1 METITNLSELRK
13 AIDLLEIKQKEEG
26 LILKEQCK
34 VTYDSLRPLNLIKST
49 IKDLVT
55 PNLTGNILD
64 STLSLAAGYI
74 SKKTL
79 IGSTHNP
86 LKQLL
91 GTVLQMGV
99 TSLVSKNTDGIK
111 SVVTNIISSF
121 LKKKD
126 APYNRTNINISTN
139 K

>member
-1 METITNLSELRK
+1 METITNSSELRK
-13 AIDLLEIKQKEEG
+13 AIQLLEIKQTKEG

-34 VTYDSLRPLNLIKST
+34 DTYDSLRPMNLIKST

-55 PNLTGNILD
+55 PNLEGNLLD

-74 SKKTL
+74 SKKAV

-86 LKQLL
+86 IKQLL

-99 TSLVSKNTDGIK
+99 TSLVSKNTGDIK
-111 SVVTNIISSF
+111 SIVSNIIGSF
-121 LKKKD
+121 LKKKSE
-126 APYNRTNINISTN
+126 PYQRINTNISTN